1 MDCEAFVWP
10 SFVWRLL
17 PLPWPP
23 WPPWPPWT
31 AKDRCRSRAAA
42 KRSSPAWE
50 AVTAQVPTAIA
61 VTVSPETV
69 HTEGVSERKDTT
81 SPEVADADRVPDWP
95 TTAARGC
102 AKAIA
107 CGVFPTTTL
116 PRWTGKDRD
125 IPW

>member
-1 MDCEAFVWP
+1 MAV
-10 SFVWRLL
+10 V
-17 PLPWPP
+17 PLAVVAVALGR
-23 WPPWPPWT
+23 PWT

-81 SPEVADADRVPDWP
+81 SPEVADADREATWP
-95 TTAARGC
+95 TALADGC
-102 AKAIA
+102 AKAIV
-107 CGVFPTTTL
+107 CEVFLTTVL
-116 PRWTGKDRD
+116 WIGKDRETSD
-125 IPW
+125 AGA